1 MPTGAEVVR
10 RIRKAFDKHNVPYR
24 VIDGAASRG
33 SGNMR
38 EILTITAHHTAGS
51 LRGNAPSRNVV
62 KNGRPGLRNA
72 LCNLFLPRDGVWE
85 IMAGRTAWHAGK
97 VRLSS
102 YTNPHNLGIEAE
114 NTGLPNDPWP
124 AKQMASYAL
133 GCKALAE
140 EFGRPVSRV
149 LGHKEICSPRGRKPD
164 PSFSMPAF
172 RTRVGAARSTSS
184 KPKAPAPVPAS
195 PRGLFDMS
203 VIAHGKNTTTREIKP
218 GAEPVRI
225 LVGKFFSACS
235 VKTGQTIRPTFRV
248 AFDGLDETEDLEVQA
263 VLVDYVPG
271 GKPQDIIIG
280 AFFPED
286 LAGRAG
292 RSWVNRV
299 YTPQAY
305 KVTRKPRTGGSI
317 RLQLR
322 VKVRGTNTAR
332 IRVTDYTIEGD

>member
-102 YTNPHNLGIEAE
+102 YTNPHNIGIEAE

-184 KPKAPAPVPAS
+184 KPKAPAPVPAP

-225 LVGKFFSACS
+225 PVGEYFSACS

-271 GKPQDIIIG
+271 GKPQDIIVG
-280 AFFPED
+280 TFFPED

-292 RSWVNRV
+292 RSWANRV